1 MHLIQ
6 RTRRFAAALAGLT
19 TGPIFQRGA
28 TVKAGRRRSFRARL
42 AAAALAIPALT
53 VASGSVMAATAAR
66 AAAHQV
72 HQDRSDVGQA
82 VTAGISAAG
91 TASRT
96 VLAWGRNT
104 TGQLGDGTTTSAS
117 TPVKVHLPAGT
128 KVTQVRA
135 GCAHTLALTAMGHV
149 LAWGSDSDGQLGDG
163 RVTDSAIPVRVKLP
177 RGTKIT
183 AIRAGCVHSLALTS
197 KGQVLAW
204 GYNHGGEL
212 GNGSTA
218 NSDVPVRVRL
228 PRHAK
233 VTAVSAG
240 QYFSLARTAKGQVLA
255 WGDNDSGELGN
266 GSTASSDVPVRVAL
280 PAGVRATAVSAEE
293 ETSLARTSGGGG
305 LLGWGD
311 NSLGQMGDGTT
322 TGSDTPV
329 SIPILLRGPS
339 LGHLV
344 SLFGGCGHTV
354 ALFSSGKVLA
364 WGSNVFG
371 QLGDGTTTGSDTPV
385 VVILPAST
393 KVTAISAGCA
403 TSYAL
408 TRSGHMLAWGLGAIG
423 ELGDGSTS
431 SSDTPVRVGLPS
443 GWRAFAVG
451 SGPMAAHALAIV
463 HKKA

>member
-1 MHLIQ
+1 MHVIQ
-6 RTRRFAAALAGLT
+6 RVRRFAAAPAAALT
-19 TGPIFQRGA
+19 L
-28 TVKAGRRRSFRARL
+28 S
-42 AAAALAIPALT
+42 AALAIPALT
-53 VASGSVMAATAAR
+53 VASGSAMAGT
-66 AAAHQV
+66 
-72 HQDRSDVGQA
+72 
-82 VTAGISAAG
+82 SAPG
-91 TASRT
+91 TASPT

-104 TGQLGDGTTTSAS
+104 AGQLGDGTATSTS

-135 GCAHTLALTAMGHV
+135 GCADTLALTARGHV

-163 RVTDSAIPVRVKLP
+163 RITDSATPVRVKLP

-183 AIRAGCVHSLALTS
+183 AIRAGCEHSLALTS

-293 ETSLARTSGGGG
+293 ETSLARTSGGG
-305 LLGWGD
+305 LFGWGD
-311 NSLGQMGDGTT
+311 NSLGQLGDGTT
-322 TGSDTPV
+322 TSSDTPV
-329 SIPILLRGPS
+329 SIPILVHGPS

-354 ALFSSGKVLA
+354 ALFSSGEVLA

-385 VVILPAST
+385 VVMLAAST
-393 KVTAISAGCA
+393 KVAAISVGCA

-408 TRSGHMLAWGLGAIG
+408 TRNGHMLAWGLGAIG
-423 ELGDGSTS
+423 ELGDGSTT
-431 SSDTPVRVGLPS
+431 SSDMPVRVDLPS
-443 GWRAFAVG
+443 GWRASAVG

-463 HKKA
+463 AKKS